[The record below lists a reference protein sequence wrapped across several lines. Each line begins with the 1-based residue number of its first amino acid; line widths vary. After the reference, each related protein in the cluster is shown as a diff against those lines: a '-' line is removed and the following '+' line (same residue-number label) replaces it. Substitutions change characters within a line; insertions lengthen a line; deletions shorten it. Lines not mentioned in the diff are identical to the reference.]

1 MQFRLIYRGPL
12 KAQSQNARRPKEKHA
27 IRRVIRPQLE
37 ELWKTHPFLKH
48 FLRPHIRRQYINPHV
63 SAPTIEE
70 LNEKMHVTEYDDF
83 SSAQNMAKRYAHKG
97 YNFLPLVGSDI
108 F

>member
-1 MQFRLIYRGPL
+1 VQFRLIYRGPL
-12 KAQSQNARRPKEKHA
+12 KAQNGRNRPKEKHA

-48 FLRPHIRRQYINPHV
+48 FMQPHIRRQYINIHV

-70 LNEKMHVTEYDDF
+70 LNEKCT
-83 SSAQNMAKRYAHKG
+83 
-97 YNFLPLVGSDI
+97 
-108 F
+108 